1 MIIVAVE
8 DLLFSSKIRE
18 TARHTGAELVF
29 ARTPE
34 AVLREARERRPPLVI
49 FDLDADRIQPIPTI
63 QAIRRDP
70 DLAATRLV
78 GFVSHVRAD
87 VTEAAE
93 TAGAEVMARS
103 AFVRELARILTGD

>member
-1 MIIVAVE
+1 MMILVAVE

-34 AVLREARERRPPLVI
+34 AVLRQARERRPPLVI

-63 QAIRRDP
+63 QTNE
-70 DLAATRLV
+70 TRPM
-78 GFVSHVRAD
+78 R
-87 VTEAAE
+87 TKQAE
-93 TAGAEVMARS
+93 TME
-103 AFVRELARILTGD
+103 F